1 MVAFN
6 CANPLLSTISATYP
20 RGSVVM
26 CPLSPAI
33 TCRRKGCTRRS
44 QQGTIFSTPPNS
56 SFVLYLTNPSII
68 AYSPRCQ
75 LPLATTLSS
84 RYVYTPLL
92 SPFNVCPP
100 DSIDQIPIAWL
111 VALIP
116 HRYGKSLAK
125 VFDPKSPRSYAQAIE
140 KDKTIDNAVRQK
152 PINPVEYLNIFIN
165 LLFFLRPELR

>member
-1 MVAFN
+1 MSTSSSNYSVFSVRVYAF
-6 CANPLLSTISATYP
+6 
-20 RGSVVM
+20 VV
-26 CPLSPAI
+26 S
-33 TCRRKGCTRRS
+33 
-44 QQGTIFSTPPNS
+44 
-56 SFVLYLTNPSII
+56 
-68 AYSPRCQ
+68 
-75 LPLATTLSS
+75 
-84 RYVYTPLL
+84 
-92 SPFNVCPP
+92 FNVCPP

-152 PINPVEYLNIFIN
+152 PINPVEYLNIYIN